1 MRLIMLGILNE
12 RLGIKLLNTYQWLV
26 KENKEPEK
34 TMAEGKISRK
44 DQGRYNVDIIRGLE
58 M

>member
-1 MRLIMLGILNE
+1 MLSILNE
-12 RLGIKLLNTYQWLV
+12 RLGIQLLNTYQWLV
-26 KENKEPEK
+26 KENKEPKK
-34 TMAEGKISRK
+34 TMAKGKISRK